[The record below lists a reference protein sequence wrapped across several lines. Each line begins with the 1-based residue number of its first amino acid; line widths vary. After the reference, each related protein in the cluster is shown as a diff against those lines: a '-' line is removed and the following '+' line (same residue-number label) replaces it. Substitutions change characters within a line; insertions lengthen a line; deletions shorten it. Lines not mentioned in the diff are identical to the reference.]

1 MVLNNQAEVLINF
14 FQLKVYATNNQMKM
28 EIIAFEAIATRLT
41 NSCLSSGDRPD
52 IRPRTADIHRC
63 IVADTAGKVHSF
75 LDLLRRGLDLLHKP
89 VVDLPKLLPKKI
101 LSVQFV

>member
-1 MVLNNQAEVLINF
+1 
-14 FQLKVYATNNQMKM
+14 M

-89 VVDLPKLLPKKI
+89 VVDLPKLLPKTNI
-101 LSVQFV
+101 VSSIRIEISICLPSRWQFVSRSLLPLQSFR